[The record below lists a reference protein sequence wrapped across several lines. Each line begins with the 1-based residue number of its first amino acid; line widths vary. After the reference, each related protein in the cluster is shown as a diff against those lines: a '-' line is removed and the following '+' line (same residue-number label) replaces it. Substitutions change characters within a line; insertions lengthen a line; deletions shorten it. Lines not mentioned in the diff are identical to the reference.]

1 MGRLSGNGSIIS
13 GQFGGILDTLEQEPL
28 AEESKPAEET
38 TNWKRFVL
46 DVIETLVLAVI
57 LFVGI
62 NSVSARVRVDGFSMQ
77 PTLQDGE
84 FVLVSKLSY
93 KFGDFQRGDII
104 VFDFPMNPDEELV
117 KRIIG
122 VPGDHVMVRDSHVY
136 VNEQMLNE
144 NYIAQAPLYSGDW
157 IVPDGTLFVL
167 GDNRN
172 NSNDSKDWGL
182 LPQGNV
188 VGKAVLIY
196 WPPKFWKVL
205 DHPEMAVSQ

>member
-1 MGRLSGNGSIIS
+1 M
-13 GQFGGILDTLEQEPL
+13 DTLEQEPL
-28 AEESKPAEET
+28 AAESKPAEET

-93 KFGDFQRGDII
+93 KFGDFQHGDII
-104 VFDFPMNPDEELV
+104 VFDFPLNPDEELV

-122 VPGDHVMVRDSHVY
+122 LPGDHVVVRDSHVY
-136 VNEQMLNE
+136 VNDQMLNE
-144 NYIAQAPLYSGDW
+144 NYIAQSPLYSGDW

>member
-28 AEESKPAEET
+28 VEESKPAEET

-93 KFGDFQRGDII
+93 KFGDFQHGDII
-104 VFDFPMNPDEELV
+104 VFDFPLNPDEELV

-122 VPGDHVMVRDSHVY
+122 LPGDHVVVRDSHVY
-136 VNEQMLNE
+136 VNDQMLNE
-144 NYIAQAPLYSGDW
+144 NYIAQAPLYSPSTTSASTATAPSART
-157 IVPDGTLFVL
+157 I
-167 GDNRN
+167 
-172 NSNDSKDWGL
+172 SGL
-182 LPQGNV
+182 TSSSSRLARLASANAAIAMTDLTSAGRSAAFLPR
-188 VGKAVLIY
+188 
-196 WPPKFWKVL
+196 
-205 DHPEMAVSQ
+205 